1 MYYSHSGLTGPPFQL
16 TSSPAQ
22 LYMSTEHREA
32 YAALEWGLLHEPSG
46 AILRA
51 HSEFL
56 VRTAIARR
64 WNRAVYVSATVFV
77 TKRARFSSDI
87 ALRWAEVGPE

>member
-1 MYYSHSGLTGPPFQL
+1 MYYSHFGLTGPPFQP
-16 TSSPAQ
+16 TSLPTQ
-22 LYMSTEHREA
+22 LYMSKEHREA
-32 YAALEWGLLHEPSG
+32 YASLEWGLLQQPSG

-64 WNRAVYVSATVFV
+64 WIERSTSQLLF
-77 TKRARFSSDI
+77 
-87 ALRWAEVGPE
+87 L

>member
-56 VRTAIARR
+56 VRT
-64 WNRAVYVSATVFV
+64 VSLDDGSSGLRLSYCFCNQKSALFV
-77 TKRARFSSDI
+77 
-87 ALRWAEVGPE
+87 

>member
-56 VRTAIARR
+56 VRTAIARLNGFER
-64 WNRAVYVSATVFV
+64 STSQLLFFGTKASALFV
-77 TKRARFSSDI
+77 
-87 ALRWAEVGPE
+87 